1 MRAIIFGDSVV
12 AVHPGTS
19 INKFKKNP
27 KFVREL
33 TKEEIESL
41 GENARF
47 VGPHNTSVDEEGS
60 ITFDFDS
67 YTHLEDLA
75 RDIRDRRKKLL
86 RDSDWRYLSGNDK
99 HQSKGWDLYRQ
110 ALRDITNQKSFPK
123 KVIWPEPPLT

>member
-1 MRAIIFGDSVV
+1 MRLIIFGDSVV

-33 TKEEIESL
+33 TKEEVESL

-47 VGPHNTSVDEEGS
+47 AGPHNTSVDDEGN
-60 ITFDFDS
+60 ITFNFDDEGYS
-67 YTHLEDLA
+67 KELATGIRERRNNLLE
-75 RDIRDRRKKLL
+75 R
-86 RDSDWRYLSGNDK
+86 SDWRYLTGNNNYR
-99 HQSKGWDLYRQ
+99 SKAWDLYRQ

-123 KVIWPEPPLT
+123 EVVWPEPPLT